1 MDVYANPNWDVWAVY
16 MTVISI
22 YSLISSE
29 ATQYILSKYTTKL
42 YSIIEH
48 GFRNFPE
55 LFVDKLIR
63 SLFPR
68 RNRIVSVF
76 LKGKSVILT
85 KLIFIDHHCDKGQL
99 KRD

>member
-1 MDVYANPNWDVWAVY
+1 

-22 YSLISSE
+22 CSLISSE

-42 YSIIEH
+42 YSTVEH

-68 RNRIVSVF
+68 RNRIVSVL

-85 KLIFIDHHCDKGQL
+85 KLIFLDHHCDKGQL
-99 KRD
+99 KRDLNAAYC